1 MLENIPKKEPFRLD
15 RSVNYH
21 RYQVCSRSVCS
32 AAAAQIT
39 ILAFDAGD
47 GVSAEEYS
55 GDTLYTVLD
64 GSCTINAGGEI
75 FLERGKSLSVPAGE
89 LHSVAG
95 SERFSIIQT
104 TINKGENTLGKL
116 INHIPHKEAISLKE
130 QIDYE
135 PGQVVSMTLT
145 NQPQVGM
152 TLFAFDQGTKIGTHA
167 APGDAMP
174 TILEGEAEITISGAT
189 YTVKAGES
197 IVMPAGEPHSLTAVT
212 RFKMLL
218 VLVKS

>member
-1 MLENIPKKEPFRLD
+1 M
-15 RSVNYH
+15 
-21 RYQVCSRSVCS
+21 
-32 AAAAQIT
+32 
-39 ILAFDAGD
+39 
-47 GVSAEEYS
+47 
-55 GDTLYTVLD
+55 
-64 GSCTINAGGEI
+64 
-75 FLERGKSLSVPAGE
+75 
-89 LHSVAG
+89 
-95 SERFSIIQT
+95 
-104 TINKGENTLGKL
+104 GKL
-116 INHIPHKEAISLKE
+116 IDHIPHKEAISLKE

-197 IVMPAGEPHSLTAVT
+197 IVMPAGVLHAAYAPE
-212 RFKMLL
+212 RFKMQ
-218 VLVKS
+218 